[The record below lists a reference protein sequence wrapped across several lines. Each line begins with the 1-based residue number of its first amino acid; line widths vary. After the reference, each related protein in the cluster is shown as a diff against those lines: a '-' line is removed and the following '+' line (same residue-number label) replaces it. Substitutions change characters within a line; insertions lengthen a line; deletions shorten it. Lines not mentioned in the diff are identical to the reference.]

1 MCGFSAVYS
10 TAGLEFKHLVR
21 MNDAISH
28 RGPDGEGFYLYGI
41 KNKVSRILKSTAEID
56 NESTTLDERF
66 SVLIGHRR
74 LAIVDLSES
83 GFQPMVSDDKRYVIA
98 FNGEIYNHRELK
110 EELLMLGHTF
120 NSNCD
125 TEVLLKA
132 YVEWGEL
139 CLEKFNGMFAFQILD
154 TELRSVFGAR
164 DRFGVKP
171 LYYWKTD
178 SSVALASEIKQF
190 TTLPHW
196 QPKMNSARVYDF
208 LQYGQTDHTSQ
219 TLFSGVYQVPPGHK
233 FKIDLDDVNNLVI
246 SKWYAWSQE
255 RVKDKLKG
263 ATAKFHQLFKDSVR
277 LRLQADVPLG
287 TGLSG
292 GMDSSSIACEINAVL
307 KGQGKDD
314 LQKTFSAYTEVKKYD
329 ERNYINNVLETITAE
344 PHFVALMCPDKRSK
358 LEEVVWHQDEPFGTT
373 SIFAEWSVF
382 KLAKSKN
389 VKVTLDGHGADETLA
404 GYHRFFFVYLIEL
417 LKHGKIFRFFKEVKA
432 LKKLHGY
439 NELRVAKT
447 ILFFLKT
454 AMFSNEK
461 KNDWWKV
468 DKDSVEV
475 SKIHFSILDES
486 NYELF
491 NTSVPMQLHWCDRD
505 SMAHSVESRAP
516 FLDYRLVEYILSCP
530 SELKI
535 NEGKTKF
542 LLRESLKEILPKT
555 VYARIS
561 KIGFATPEENWMS
574 DNQALFLDLLE
585 SAKSNLSSVVNLS
598 AFEKAENIIL
608 GNARYEGLAWR
619 IICLSIWVQVFNV
632 ETEVKSLE

>member
-1 MCGFSAVYS
+1 MCGFSALYS
-10 TAGLEFKHLVR
+10 TTGLKFKDLVK

-28 RGPDGEGFYLYGI
+28 RGPDGEGFYLFDT
-41 KNKVSRILKSTAEID
+41 KNKDSHIINSSAVVNDAYDVL
-56 NESTTLDERF
+56 NEKF

-98 FNGEIYNHRELK
+98 FNGEIYNHHELK
-110 EELLMLGHTF
+110 EELLKIGHTF

-132 YVEWGEL
+132 YIEWGES

-154 TELRSVFGAR
+154 NELSCVFGAR

-171 LYYWKTD
+171 LYYWKTAN
-178 SSVALASEIKQF
+178 SLALASEIKQF

-196 QPKMNSARVYDF
+196 QSKMNTFRVYDF

-219 TLFSGVYQVPPGHK
+219 TLFAGVHQVPPGHK
-233 FKIDLDDVNNLVI
+233 FKIDLNEANNLVI
-246 SKWYAWSQE
+246 SKWYFRPQE
-255 RVKDKLKG
+255 RVKDKLKE
-263 ATAKFHQLFKDSVR
+263 ATTKFHKLFKDSVR

-329 ERNYINNVLETITAE
+329 ERNYINDVLETITAE
-344 PHFVALMCPDKRSK
+344 PHFVELICPDKRSI

-382 KLAKSKN
+382 KLAKSNN

-417 LKHGKIFRFFKEVKA
+417 LKSGKIFSFFKEVKA
-432 LKKLHGY
+432 LKKLHNY
-439 NELRVAKT
+439 NGLRVVKT
-447 ILFFLKT
+447 LLFLFKSAIFT
-454 AMFSNEK
+454 GEKSN
-461 KNDWWKV
+461 NWWKV
-468 DKDSVEV
+468 SKDSIEV
-475 SKIHFSILDES
+475 SKMHFSILDES

-516 FLDYRLVEYILSCP
+516 FLDFRLVEYILSCP

-535 NEGKTKF
+535 KEGKTKF
-542 LLRESLKEILPKT
+542 LLRESLKGILPKT
-555 VYARIS
+555 VYERIS

-574 DNQALFLDLLE
+574 DNQALFLELLE
-585 SAKSNLSSVVNLS
+585 SAKLNLSSVVNPI

-608 GNARYEGLAWR
+608 GNSRYEGFAWR

-632 ETEVKSLE
+632 ETEGR

>member
-1 MCGFSAVYS
+1 MCGFSAIYS
-10 TAGLEFKHLVR
+10 KVGLEFKNLIR

-28 RGPDGEGFYLYGI
+28 RGPDGEGYFLYDI
-41 KNKVSRILKSTAEID
+41 KNKVSRILKSSIEID
-56 NESTTLDERF
+56 NESMALGEKF

-98 FNGEIYNHRELK
+98 FNGEIYNHYELK
-110 EELLMLGHTF
+110 HELLMLGHTF
-120 NSNCD
+120 NSSCD

-132 YVEWGEL
+132 YIEWGEL
-139 CLEKFNGMFAFQILD
+139 CLDKFNGMFAFQILD
-154 TELRSVFGAR
+154 IELRSVFGAR

-171 LYYWKTD
+171 LYYWKND
-178 SSVALASEIKQF
+178 NSIALASEIKQF
-190 TTLPHW
+190 TTLPYW
-196 QPKMNSARVYDF
+196 ESKINTARVYDF

-219 TLFSGVYQVPPGHK
+219 TLFAGVHQVPPGHK

-246 SKWYAWSQE
+246 SKWYVRPQG
-255 RVKDKLKG
+255 RVKDKLKE
-263 ATAKFHQLFKDSVR
+263 ATTKFHKLFKDSVR

-307 KGQGKDD
+307 KGQGKDG

-329 ERNYINNVLETITAE
+329 ERNYINDVLETITAE
-344 PHFVALMCPDKRSK
+344 PHFVELVCPGNRTM

-382 KLAKSKN
+382 KLAKSNN

-417 LKHGKIFRFFKEVKA
+417 LKSGRIFSFFKEVKA
-432 LKKLHGY
+432 LKKLHNY
-439 NELRVAKT
+439 NGLRV
-447 ILFFLKT
+447 LKT
-454 AMFSNEK
+454 LLFLLKSAIFTNEK
-461 KNDWWKV
+461 SNDWWKV
-468 DKDSVEV
+468 SKDSIEV
-475 SKIHFSILDES
+475 SKMHFSILDES

-516 FLDYRLVEYILSCP
+516 FLDFRLVEYILSCP
-530 SELKI
+530 SEFKI
-535 NEGKTKF
+535 KEGKTKF
-542 LLRESLKEILPKT
+542 LLRESLKGLLPKT
-555 VYARIS
+555 VYERIS

-574 DNQALFLDLLE
+574 DNQELFLELLE
-585 SAKSNLSSVVNLS
+585 SAKLNLSSVVNFS
-598 AFEKAENIIL
+598 AFEKAENIIR
-608 GNARYEGLAWR
+608 GKAKYEGFAWR
-619 IICLSIWVQVFNV
+619 IICLSIWVHVFNV
-632 ETEVKSLE
+632 DTEVK